1 MRCIHCGKTT
11 EGTFVYCPH
20 CGKRRPKT
28 IDEMKV
34 EIEHEQAKRKRSGGE
49 NIHSLYGDIYTMR
62 INGELLGLYNSFYS
76 VCAPYNA
83 LTSKSLETE

>member
-28 IDEMKV
+28 IDEMK
-34 EIEHEQAKRKRSGGE
+34 EEQEEAKRSGEKACIVFFAIFFLAAITG
-49 NIHSLYGDIYTMR
+49 
-62 INGELLGLYNSFYS
+62 
-76 VCAPYNA
+76 NA
-83 LTSKSLETE
+83 LICIALFVLLLILMAIF

>member
-34 EIEHEQAKRKRSGGE
+34 EIEHEQAKRKRSGE
-49 NIHSLYGDIYTMR
+49 R
-62 INGELLGLYNSFYS
+62 IFIVNMGIFIL
-76 VCAPYNA
+76 CA
-83 LTSKSLETE
+83 LTENYWACIILFILWVLLTMF